1 MEGVCR
7 RRQLLADAHAG
18 SPSAPSYL
26 GAEHYLGETYKLGGG
41 IVVPSLT
48 EHVSRKLQ
56 AQSQIMKE
64 KRKLECD
71 WRNCVTRIILQVIMA
86 SPSVSK
92 TDNLSLPFL
101 QRCDEQPLHAVG
113 LPRCIQNQ
121 VVELPVDCPEGYDD
135 WCMWVRWIEHPILL
149 PRCAQPS
156 VLRGHRLI
164 DAKKITA
171 IRSHLEVP
179 QMFTQHLYSELS
191 LGLDRVRHMEVS
203 DEFPHV
209 AQAINASS
217 CAKPKHL
224 VIVPC
229 S

>member
-1 MEGVCR
+1 
-7 RRQLLADAHAG
+7 
-18 SPSAPSYL
+18 
-26 GAEHYLGETYKLGGG
+26 
-41 IVVPSLT
+41 
-48 EHVSRKLQ
+48 
-56 AQSQIMKE
+56 MKE
-64 KRKLECD
+64 KRKLACD
-71 WRNCVTRIILQVIMA
+71 WRNCVTRIILQVA

-135 WCMWVRWIEHPILL
+135 WCIRVRWIEHPILL
-149 PRCAQPS
+149 PRCAQAS

-164 DAKKITA
+164 DATKITA

-179 QMFTQHLYSELS
+179 QMFTQHLYCELS